1 MAYKILYIYD
11 TTVNPDNVPDK
22 LIEDIPSND
31 FMIGV
36 TNCVELKK
44 SSPFMPV
51 GFTILEYDEDD
62 LNIIEEKTYFING
75 KIIDKSNQPSSW
87 KKEKLFDDCVKAI
100 VCINDNYCAPF
111 NPKTD
116 KILTIPNF

>member
-11 TTVNPDNVPDK
+11 TTVNLDNIPDK

-36 TNCVELKK
+36 SNCVELKK
-44 SSPFMPV
+44 TSSFTPV

-62 LNIIEEKTYFING
+62 LNIIEEKTYYING

-87 KKEKLFDDCVKAI
+87 KKEKLFDDSVKTI
-100 VCINDNYCAPF
+100 VYVNDNYCTPF
-111 NPKTD
+111 NPETD

>member
-11 TTVNPDNVPDK
+11 TTVNSDNVPDK

-36 TNCVELKK
+36 SNCVELKK
-44 SSPFMPV
+44 TSSFTPV
-51 GFTILEYDEDD
+51 GFRILEYDEDNFD
-62 LNIIEEKTYFING
+62 IIEEKVYFING

-87 KKEKLFDDCVKAI
+87 KKEKLFDDSVKTI
-100 VCINDNYCAPF
+100 VYVNDNYCVPF
-111 NPKTD
+111 NPETD

>member
-11 TTVNPDNVPDK
+11 TTVNLDNIPDK

-36 TNCVELKK
+36 SNCVELKK
-44 SSPFMPV
+44 TSSFTPV

-62 LNIIEEKTYFING
+62 LNIIEEKTYYING

-87 KKEKLFDDCVKAI
+87 KKEKLFDDHIKAI

-111 NPKTD
+111 NPETD

>member
-11 TTVNPDNVPDK
+11 MTVNPDDVPDK

-36 TNCVELKK
+36 SNCIELKK
-44 SSPFMPV
+44 TSSFSPV
-51 GFTILEYDEDD
+51 GFTILGYDEDGLD
-62 LNIIEEKTYFING
+62 IIEEKTYFING
-75 KIIDKSNQPSSW
+75 EIINKSNQPASW
-87 KKEKLFDDCVKAI
+87 KKEKLFDDYVKA
-100 VCINDNYCAPF
+100 VVYINDNYCAPF
-111 NPKTD
+111 NPETD

>member
-36 TNCVELKK
+36 SNCVELKK
-44 SSPFMPV
+44 SSPFIPV
-51 GFTILEYDEDD
+51 GFRILEYDEDNFD
-62 LNIIEEKTYFING
+62 IIEEKVYFING

-100 VCINDNYCAPF
+100 VYINDNYCAPF
-111 NPKTD
+111 NPETD

>member
-36 TNCVELKK
+36 SKCVELKK
-44 SSPFMPV
+44 SSPFIPV
-51 GFTILEYDEDD
+51 GFTILEYD
-62 LNIIEEKTYFING
+62 
-75 KIIDKSNQPSSW
+75 
-87 KKEKLFDDCVKAI
+87 
-100 VCINDNYCAPF
+100 
-111 NPKTD
+111 
-116 KILTIPNF
+116 